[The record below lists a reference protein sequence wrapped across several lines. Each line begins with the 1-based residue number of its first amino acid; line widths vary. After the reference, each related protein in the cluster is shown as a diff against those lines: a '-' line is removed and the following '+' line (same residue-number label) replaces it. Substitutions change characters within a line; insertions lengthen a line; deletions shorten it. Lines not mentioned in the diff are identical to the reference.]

1 MKEACLSCKIPGQ
14 RLPTR
19 REHIVIPEVPEL
31 KRDTGRV
38 RSEFFMAGK
47 TQEWTHKFRNFET
60 PAAEAKCRVLWKECS
75 SLHDATTSPT
85 SHDRLRICHRPPTTG
100 ERFSS
105 AVGFDIPYVT
115 VASGSPRGFA
125 TITEVHMECS
135 HLLTA
140 Q

>member
-1 MKEACLSCKIPGQ
+1 MLELQDTRTEITHQKRTHRDTRSSRTQKGHGQ
-14 RLPTR
+14 SAVGILHGWKDARVDTEILKLRLP
-19 REHIVIPEVPEL
+19 E
-31 KRDTGRV
+31 
-38 RSEFFMAGK
+38 
-47 TQEWTHKFRNFET
+47 
-60 PAAEAKCRVLWKECS
+60 AAEAKCRVLWKECS

-85 SHDRLRICHRPPTTG
+85 SHDRLRICHWPPTTG
-100 ERFSS
+100 ESFSS